1 MRRMRLI
8 TIAALIAAMF
18 APTAPAHAAAKKK
31 PPTVRLSMSNFRFC
45 PEMECTPFDVGYLRP
60 TGTPIPGSDNP
71 LEIVEVKRGTLVSWV
86 YRDAQCD
93 GADGC
98 GGHNVYFENGGA
110 GQRKGF
116 APARKGARTINV
128 RITQKPGTTIRY
140 FCTVNG
146 HDQIGM
152 TGILEVT

>member
-1 MRRMRLI
+1 MRMMRLV
-8 TIAALIAAMF
+8 TVAALVAA
-18 APTAPAHAAAKKK
+18 TLVPATTGHTAKKK
-31 PPTVRLSMSNFRFC
+31 PPTLKLSMSNFRFC
-45 PEMECTPFDVGYLRP
+45 PETECTPLDIGYLRP

-71 LEIVEVKRGTLVSWV
+71 FEIVEVKRGTLVSWV
-86 YRDAQCD
+86 YRDSQCD
-93 GADGC
+93 GSSGC
-98 GGHNVYFENGGA
+98 GGHNVYFEDGAA